1 VSILALYQLAISR
14 ELSLALRLRP
24 MMDGYTVTIQVAM
37 NQGPCPRFEKH
48 FPPSKPVSEAVD
60 QMAGY
65 PLDFFQRGSRGL
77 PNR

>member
-1 VSILALYQLAISR
+1 
-14 ELSLALRLRP
+14 
-24 MMDGYTVTIQVAM
+24 MDGYTVTIQVAM